1 MSKVLLDKVF
11 MRNVMIRDKK
21 FLLDLFQNQPNVITN
36 AFELQM
42 NTVIRVV
49 HLILNDEIELLQKNY
64 EALKKSKR
72 LKGLLQNFDSEKSF
86 LATLRLPTE
95 QKRQLLKKFTACYPF
110 LFYSIFKN
118 SEDEDD

>member
-1 MSKVLLDKVF
+1 

-21 FLLDLFQNQPNVITN
+21 FLLDLFQSQPNVLTN
-36 AFELQM
+36 AFEIQM
-42 NTVIRVV
+42 NTVIRIV

-72 LKGLLQNFDSEKSF
+72 LKALIQNFDTEKSF
-86 LATLRLPTE
+86 LRTLRLGTE
-95 QKRQLLKKFTACYPF
+95 SKRQLLKKFTACYPF

-118 SEDEDD
+118 SDEDD